1 MEFSRKNYRPDYKK
15 RNVREEKMAMR
26 AVFKEK
32 RKSLDPK
39 VKSEKDALVCQR
51 LSSLLSIRYAD
62 EILSFS
68 PLTGEIDVTSFNE
81 TMLKSGKKF
90 YLPRCIQG
98 TSEMNFRLVSSM
110 DELENGSFSIMEPS
124 EDAPKWE
131 NKDGVNAVCIIPA
144 MSYDKNGYRLGYGK
158 GYYDR
163 HLSSKNVMK
172 IGICYTDFLSE
183 EIPRG
188 RFDLSVDIIVT
199 EKGII
204 NCKK

>member
-1 MEFSRKNYRPDYKK
+1 MEFSRKAYRPDRQR

-26 AVFKEK
+26 AIFKEK
-32 RKSLDPK
+32 RKALDPNLK
-39 VKSEKDALVCQR
+39 AEMDAAVCQR
-51 LSSLLSIRYAD
+51 LSSLLSVRYAD

-68 PLTGEIDVTSFNE
+68 PLAGEIEISAFNE
-81 TMLKSGKKF
+81 NMLKSGKKF
-90 YLPRCIQG
+90 YLPRCVKG
-98 TSEMNFRLVSSM
+98 TSEMNFHLVKST
-110 DELENGSFSIMEPS
+110 DELENGSFSIKEPS

-131 NKDGVNAVCIIPA
+131 NTPGVNAVCVIPA
-144 MSYDKNGYRLGYGK
+144 MSYDKSGYRLGYGK

-163 HLSSKNVMK
+163 HLSTKNVLK

-183 EIPRG
+183 AIPRG

-204 NCKK
+204 NCK